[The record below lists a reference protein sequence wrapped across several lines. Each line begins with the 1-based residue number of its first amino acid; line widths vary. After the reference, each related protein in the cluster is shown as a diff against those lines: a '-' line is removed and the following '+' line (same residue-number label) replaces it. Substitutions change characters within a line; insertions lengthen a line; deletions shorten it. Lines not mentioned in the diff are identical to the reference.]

1 MIQFVVEV
9 EFNLLTV
16 VELNKTVV
24 ALGKVLVLIL
34 AEKLVVTDCPLKV
47 LLEVEME
54 LNKLVKSTE
63 FELDT
68 LSDRLVVV
76 CR

>member
-1 MIQFVVEV
+1 
-9 EFNLLTV
+9 
-16 VELNKTVV
+16 
-24 ALGKVLVLIL
+24 L
-34 AEKLVVTDCPLKV
+34 AEKLVVTDCPLKA

-54 LNKLVKSTE
+54 LNRLVKSTE

>member
-16 VELNKTVV
+16 VELNNTVV
-24 ALGKVLVLIL
+24 TLGKVLVLIL